1 MSKKKKNIMKKH
13 NNIIKTYIG
22 GLTGKIL
29 AAAVMLGCLVCM
41 VGLMWG
47 RQENRQAGASD
58 YIMDDPVEGYG
69 FRSDE
74 KGTYILLNSADK
86 ESSMTIKFR
95 PESVVTGLSF
105 YTQAKDNGEEKQ
117 TKSVNPNVAEAIF
130 ADPGAATCSSFALGA
145 KGGGKTQLDI
155 KICDDKVSPPAVKDI
170 SYAVYIQP
178 HFNGATE
185 ESIDINSKEEH
196 VIETNILGYNDSI
209 GYIISKESDFDRA
222 LESALKS
229 TEGKVGILNSKDA
242 ISTEGLEYGG
252 SGEKGIEWKW
262 NGKQFTVVHN
272 KSVGVFYLYLYIIE
286 DKDYKSM
293 DKRKGIAPVQL
304 KVTFKTTLSD
314 VTVTLN
320 KAASPTDPTGDPTV
334 DPTTFVKITD
344 IYNFKGFNEYFGDA
358 TASDCTY
365 ADGIISS
372 RTFEGITGYVR
383 LRCGKDSDCIFHE
396 DGKPFKYGEALTVT
410 VYTIDQLAFLEGGEL
425 KTEIKDKRVA
435 KGGSAAL
442 SFVYTTSTVPTW
454 TSDNP
459 TVATVKNGVVS
470 GVTPGKTTIRGS
482 VISGGIKKEIT
493 CEITVANA
501 KDVLSLNCNTYRA
514 TLGEEFTLEATGTSI
529 DARIA
534 EWIVSDEDILE
545 INLNGVS
552 TSKGMRAVRIMP
564 KKTGTAVVNIYDTE
578 NNIMDSCSVTVGV
591 VPKKIEFTSGLKELS
606 LNMAAKTYQLTV
618 NLTPSDPFA
627 ELMWQSNNTKVA
639 EVDQNG
645 LVTLKGPGVAV
656 IQVVPQYYQQISAT
670 MTINVTQPATGLT
683 IDIPEATLSVGEKI
697 KLSYTL
703 VPETVTNKNVTWYSM
718 NNKVAT
724 VDKNGLVTAKTI
736 GQTYIYAVSQ
746 DGSYLAFSTINVIQ
760 AATGVKLDVS
770 NLSLKVGDVY
780 YVQSTFAPANATDKK
795 LTWTVQDPK
804 ICTVSNSGKVTAKSP
819 GTTTIFAK
827 TTSGEIAYL
836 YVTVQSNVLGL
847 ALDKPEKTVIAGK
860 KFKLN
865 PIFTPAE
872 PTNTKVTWKS
882 SNAGVATVDKEGKVV
897 TKKVG
902 MAIIICTSA
911 DGGYLAS
918 CSVTVKPGV
927 SALAMDETEIK
938 MLTGKTR
945 KLTVTF
951 TPEHPSS
958 RKLTWKSSNPSVAT
972 VNDKGKVKALKGG
985 STVITCT
992 SSVGNVSASCVV
1004 SVEQLVS
1011 YIKLSKDIVNVGLGK
1026 TYQLKG
1032 TVDSNDVTNKQ
1043 LKWSSTKNS
1052 IATID
1057 KNGNIT
1063 GKKLGKCTVICRAT
1077 DGSKAKAKC
1086 TVNVIRQMTS
1096 LSLDKSTIR
1105 ILVGKSTRIR
1115 AIVRPSNASIK
1126 KVAWSSTDESIATV
1140 DVNGNIYAVAEGV
1153 CKIRAKAMD
1162 GSNKKAECWLY
1173 VLPRVEA
1180 SSVVISQ
1187 KDLYLPVGTTEDLQV
1202 SVLPSNNTDS
1212 ISFSSDNKL
1221 IATVNQNGRVR
1232 AIRPGQATITCVTS
1246 SGKSATSS
1254 VTVLGLN
1261 WENLN
1266 LNLYETQTL
1275 RLEGMTTG
1283 VVWES
1288 EDPTVATVASNGLVT
1303 SRKAGSTRIIASVKG
1318 IKLYCRV
1325 TVNDSL

>member
-1 MSKKKKNIMKKH
+1 MSKKKNNILKKH
-13 NNIIKTYIG
+13 NKNIKTYIG

-47 RQENRQAGASD
+47 RQENRQTGASA
-58 YIMDDPVEGYG
+58 YILDDPVEGYG
-69 FRSDE
+69 FHSDE
-74 KGTYILLNSADK
+74 KGTYILLNSAG
-86 ESSMTIKFR
+86 EGSSMTIKTK

-105 YTQAKDNGEEKQ
+105 YTQASINGEGKQ
-117 TKSVNPNVAEAIF
+117 TKSNNTNVAEASF
-130 ADPGAATCSSFALGA
+130 VNPGAATCSSFALLA
-145 KGGGKTQLDI
+145 KGGGKTKLDI
-155 KICDDKVSPPAVKDI
+155 KILDDKISPPAVEAI
-170 SYAVYIQP
+170 SESYDVYIQP
-178 HFNGATE
+178 HFNGVTE
-185 ESIDINSKEEH
+185 ESIDINSKEEL
-196 VIETNILGYNDSI
+196 VIGTNILGYDDSI
-209 GYIISKESDFDRA
+209 GYIISKESDFD
-222 LESALKS
+222 SALKS
-229 TEGKVGILNSKDA
+229 TGSKVGILNGSDD
-242 ISTEGLEYGG
+242 INSGLIYGG

-262 NGKQFTVVHN
+262 NGKQFTVKHN
-272 KSVGVFYLYLYIIE
+272 KSVGVFYLYLYIRNSDENRDSRIE
-286 DKDYKSM
+286 
-293 DKRKGIAPVQL
+293 PVKC
-304 KVTFKTTLSD
+304 KVICRTTLSD
-314 VTVTLN
+314 VTVSLN
-320 KAASPTDPTGDPTV
+320 KADSTLDPKSV
-334 DPTTFVKITD
+334 NIKD
-344 IYNFKGFNEYFGDA
+344 IYNFEGFDDCFESSGA
-358 TASDCTY
+358 TDCTY
-365 ADGIISS
+365 SSGIITGS
-372 RTFEGITGYVR
+372 TYEKTTGYVT
-383 LRCGKDSDCIFHE
+383 LRCRKDSDCIFHE
-396 DGKPFKYGEALTVT
+396 DGTLFKQGEALIVT
-410 VYTIDQLAFLEGGEL
+410 VYTIDQLAFLEGGKLE
-425 KTEIKDKRVA
+425 TEITEKKIA
-435 KGGSAAL
+435 KGGIATL

-454 TSDNP
+454 TCDDVSI
-459 TVATVKNGVVS
+459 ATVDKGVIR
-470 GVTPGKTTIRGS
+470 GINPGKTVIRGS
-482 VISGGIKKEIT
+482 VISGGIKKEIV
-493 CEITVANA
+493 CNVTVVDS
-501 KDVLSLNCNTYRA
+501 KEVLSISHNTYQA
-514 TLGEEFTLEATGTSI
+514 TLGNPFYLAASGS
-529 DARIA
+529 
-534 EWIVSDEDILE
+534 S
-545 INLNGVS
+545 VS
-552 TSKGMRAVRIMP
+552 TSKWTVSNEEILQIGEVVNSDGMRRVEIVP
-564 KKTGTAVVNIYDTE
+564 KKTGTAVVSIYNAE
-578 NNIMDSCSVTVGV
+578 NAIMASCSVSVGV
-591 VPKKIEFTSGLKELS
+591 VPSKIEFTNGLKLLN
-606 LNMAAKTYQLTV
+606 LNMATKTYQLTV
-618 NLTPSDPFA
+618 NMTPSDPFA
-627 ELMWQSNNTKVA
+627 PLIWQSNNTKVA

-645 LVTLKGPGVAV
+645 LVTLKGPGVAI

-697 KLSYTL
+697 KLSYTI
-703 VPETVTNKNVTWYSM
+703 VPETTTNKNVTWYSM
-718 NNKVAT
+718 NTKVAT
-724 VDKNGLVTAKTI
+724 VDKNGLVTAKSI

-746 DGSYLAFSTINVIQ
+746 DGSFLAFSTINVVQ

-780 YVQSTFAPANATDKK
+780 YVQSTFAPANATDKN

-804 ICTVSNSGKVTAKSP
+804 ICTVANSGKVTAKSP

-882 SNAGVATVDKEGKVV
+882 SNTGVATVDKEGKVV

-902 MAIIICTSA
+902 MAIILCTSA

-1011 YIKLSKDIVNVGLGK
+1011 YIKLSKDTVNVGLGK

-1162 GSNKKAECWLY
+1162 GSNKRAECWLY

-1283 VVWES
+1283 VIWES

>member
-1 MSKKKKNIMKKH
+1 MSIKKNNISKEHNKKV
-13 NNIIKTYIG
+13 NSWFGT
-22 GLTGKIL
+22 LTGKLL
-29 AAAVMLGCLVCM
+29 AGAVMLGCVACL

-47 RQENRQAGASD
+47 FREDRQVG
-58 YIMDDPVEGYG
+58 DPSKWIDESEAKEEGEEGFG
-69 FRSDE
+69 FRRDRN
-74 KGTYILLNSADK
+74 GNVYILLDSAQNGNN
-86 ESSMTIKFR
+86 SMTIKTK
-95 PESVVTGLSF
+95 PESVVTGLSI
-105 YTQAKDNGEEKQ
+105 YTDSEKNSAKTEITN
-117 TKSVNPNVAEAIF
+117 SNVAKISKF
-130 ADPGAATCSSFALGA
+130 AYTNSNNTTCSSFGLEAV
-145 KGGGKTQLDI
+145 GGGKTTLNI
-155 KICDDKVSPPAVKDI
+155 KVQDDKVSSSLPETQP
-170 SYAVYIQP
+170 YEVYVQP
-178 HFNGATE
+178 TFNKAE
-185 ESIDINSKEEH
+185 RENIDINKDEKRF
-196 VIETNILGYNDSI
+196 IQTNIRGLDNNNI
-209 GYIISKESDFDRA
+209 GYIISDSPDFDTA
-222 LESALKS
+222 YKNS
-229 TEGKVGILNSKDA
+229 TKKGILDSSLDVDYNGIK
-242 ISTEGLEYGG
+242 ISWGMDTTTGNYGFNIVH
-252 SGEKGIEWKW
+252 EK
-262 NGKQFTVVHN
+262 N
-272 KSVGVFYLYLYIIE
+272 VGVFYIHLYICESETNATKDNRVDPSKIE
-286 DKDYKSM
+286 
-293 DKRKGIAPVQL
+293 V
-304 KVTFKTTLSD
+304 VCKTTLSN
-314 VTVTLN
+314 VTVSLN
-320 KAASPTDPTGDPTV
+320 NSDSKLEPKS
-334 DPTTFVKITD
+334 VKLTE
-344 IYNFKGFNEYFGDA
+344 IYNFKSFIDSFGVTGEEDCEYDSA
-358 TASDCTY
+358 NNAIKSL
-365 ADGIISS
+365 SS
-372 RTFEGITGYVR
+372 NNTIGKLK
-383 LRCGKDSDCIFHE
+383 LRYKRDSVSDCIFKE
-396 DGKPFKYGEALTVT
+396 DGITPFKKDDELIVT
-410 VYTIDQLAFLEGGEL
+410 VYTIDQLAFLEGGKLE
-425 KTEIKDKRVA
+425 TEITEKKIA
-435 KGGSAAL
+435 KGGVATL

-454 TSDNP
+454 TSDNM
-459 TVATVKNGVVS
+459 TVATVQDGVVR
-470 GVTPGKTTIRGS
+470 GITPGKATIRGS
-482 VISGGIKKEIT
+482 VISGGIKKEIV
-493 CEITVANA
+493 CNVTVVDS
-501 KDVLSLNCNTYRA
+501 KEVLDISHSSYQAYLDKIFY
-514 TLGEEFTLEATGTSI
+514 LEASGSSIGTSKWTVSNEEVLQLEKGP
-529 DARIA
+529 DENVGMSRIG
-534 EWIVSDEDILE
+534 I
-545 INLNGVS
+545 
-552 TSKGMRAVRIMP
+552 TP
-564 KKTGTAVVNIYDTE
+564 KKTGTAVVSIYNSE
-578 NNIMDSCSVTVGV
+578 NAIMASCSVSVGV
-591 VPKKIEFTSGLKELS
+591 VPSKIEFTNGLKT
-606 LNMAAKTYQLTV
+606 LNLNSSTKTYQLTV
-618 NLTPSDPFA
+618 DMTPSDPFA
-627 ELMWQSNNTKVA
+627 ELIWQSNNTKVA

-656 IQVVPQYYQQISAT
+656 IQVVPKNYQSISAT

-795 LTWTVQDPK
+795 LTWTVQDSK
-804 ICTVSNSGKVTAKSP
+804 ICTVANSGKVTAKSP

-882 SNAGVATVDKEGKVV
+882 SNTGVATVDKEGKVV

-902 MAIIICTSA
+902 MAVIICTSA

-927 SALAMDETEIK
+927 SALAMDETNIK

-958 RKLTWKSSNPSVAT
+958 RKLTWKSSNSSVAT

-985 STVITCT
+985 TTVITCT
-992 SSVGNVSASCVV
+992 SDVGNVSASCVI

-1011 YIKLSKDIVNVGLGK
+1011 YITLNEDSVNVGLGK
-1026 TYQLKG
+1026 TFQLKG
-1032 TVDSNDVTNKQ
+1032 TVDSNDVSNKQ

-1052 IATID
+1052 IASID

-1063 GKKLGKCTVICRAT
+1063 GKKLGRCTVICSAT

-1105 ILVGKSTRIR
+1105 LLEGKSTKIR

-1126 KVAWSSTDESIATV
+1126 KVTWSSTDESVATI

-1153 CKIRAKAMD
+1153 CKIKATAED

-1173 VLPRVEA
+1173 VLPRVAA

-1187 KDLYLPVGTTEDLQV
+1187 KDLFLPVGTTEDLQV

-1221 IATVNQNGRVR
+1221 IATVNQNGRVS
-1232 AIRPGQATITCVTS
+1232 AIRPGQATITCSTS
-1246 SGKSATSS
+1246 SGKSATAT

-1261 WENLN
+1261 FNNLN

-1325 TVNDSL
+1325 TVSNSL

>member
-1 MSKKKKNIMKKH
+1 MRKKKNNLVKENAKKI
-13 NNIIKTYIG
+13 NLNIG

-29 AAAVMLGCLVCM
+29 TAAVMLGCLVCL

-47 RQENRQAGASD
+47 YREDSRVGAAYDWIDES
-58 YIMDDPVEGYG
+58 VKQEGYG
-69 FRSDE
+69 FRSDSN
-74 KGTYILLNSADK
+74 GVYILLNSSG
-86 ESSMTIKFR
+86 EGSSMTIKTR
-95 PESVVTGLSF
+95 DQDVTGVSI
-105 YTQAKDNGEEKQ
+105 YTDYVGNTSKTFSDNSK
-117 TKSVNPNVAEAIF
+117 VAEAGF
-130 ADPGAATCSSFALGA
+130 VDSSVTTCAGFSLNAR
-145 KGGGKTQLDI
+145 GGGKALLNVNGYDEKTSKSI
-155 KICDDKVSPPAVKDI
+155 SAV
-170 SYAVYIQP
+170 YPVYIQP
-178 HFNGATE
+178 HFNGVE
-185 ESIDINSKEEH
+185 NVKIDINSNPAGASIK
-196 VIETNILGYNDSI
+196 TNILGFNPSI
-209 GYIISKESDFDRA
+209 NYIISECDKFGDA
-222 LESALKS
+222 LDSGTSVKGDLGSGFTK
-229 TEGKVGILNSKDA
+229 KQF
-242 ISTEGLEYGG
+242 GG
-252 SGEKGIEWKW
+252 SGGASIEWSW
-262 NGKQFTVVHN
+262 DGTQFTVEHN
-272 KSVGVFYLYLYIIE
+272 NAVGIYYLYLYIS
-286 DKDYKSM
+286 DTSSKDGV
-293 DKRKGIAPVQL
+293 DARVVPVRCQVMCST
-304 KVTFKTTLSD
+304 KLSD
-314 VTVTLN
+314 VTVSLNASSSTL
-320 KAASPTDPTGDPTV
+320 DPKKVT
-334 DPTTFVKITD
+334 ITD
-344 IYNFKGFNEYFGDA
+344 IYNFKGFFDYFEA
-358 TASDCTY
+358 TALDCRYDNATGSVTTLTEEKIIGHVVLRANKDKNY
-365 ADGIISS
+365 AC
-372 RTFEGITGYVR
+372 
-383 LRCGKDSDCIFHE
+383 LFHE
-396 DGKPFKYGEALTVT
+396 NGTPFEKGDKLEVT
-410 VYTIDQLAFLEGGEL
+410 VYTIDQLAFLENGDL
-425 KTEIKDKRVA
+425 VTEIEDKKVA
-435 KGGSAAL
+435 KGGSATL
-442 SFVYTTSTVPTW
+442 SFVYAGSTVPTW
-454 TSDNP
+454 TSDDNNI
-459 TVATVKNGVVS
+459 ATVRNGIVT
-470 GVTPGKTTIRGS
+470 GVNPGKTTIRGS
-482 VISGGIKKEIT
+482 VISGGKKKEIT
-493 CEITVANA
+493 CNVTVSEA
-501 KDVLSLNCNTYRA
+501 KDVLSLNCDNYQA
-514 TLGEEFTLEATGTSI
+514 TLGKPFYLEATGSSI
-529 DARIA
+529 DAKIA
-534 EWIVSDEDILE
+534 QWIVSDEDILE
-545 INLNGVS
+545 INLGGVS
-552 TSKGMRAVRIMP
+552 SSKGMRRVEIIP
-564 KKTGTAVVNIYDTE
+564 KKTGTAVVSIYDSQ
-578 NNIMDSCSVTVGV
+578 NAIMDSCSVTVGV
-591 VPKKIEFTSGLKELS
+591 VPTKLEFTNGMKEIT

-618 NLTPSDPFA
+618 NMTPPDPFA
-627 ELMWQSNNTKVA
+627 PLMWQSNNTKVA
-639 EVDQNG
+639 EVNQNG

-656 IQVVPQYYQQISAT
+656 IQVVPEYYQQISAT
-670 MTINVTQPATGLT
+670 MTIHVTQPATGLT

-718 NNKVAT
+718 NTKVAV

-746 DGSYLAFSTINVIQ
+746 DGSFLAFSTINVIQ
-760 AATGVKLDVS
+760 AATGVKLDAS

-780 YVQSTFAPANATDKK
+780 YVQSTFAPANATDRK

-804 ICTVSNSGKVTAKSP
+804 ICTVTNTGKVTAKSP

-882 SNAGVATVDKEGKVV
+882 SNTGVATVDKDGKVI

-902 MAIIICTSA
+902 MAIIICTSV

-958 RKLTWKSSNPSVAT
+958 RKLKWTSSNPSVAT

-992 SSVGNVSASCVV
+992 SDVGKVSASCVV

-1011 YIKLSKDIVNVGLGK
+1011 YIKLNKDSVNVGLGK
-1026 TYQLKG
+1026 TFQLKG

-1043 LKWSSTKNS
+1043 LKWKSTKNS

-1063 GKKLGKCTVICRAT
+1063 GKKLGKCTVICSAT

-1105 ILVGKSTRIR
+1105 LLEGKSTKIR
-1115 AIVRPSNASIK
+1115 AIIKPSNASVK
-1126 KVAWSSTDESIATV
+1126 KVTWSSTDESVATI

-1153 CKIRAKAMD
+1153 CKIRAKAAD

-1173 VLPRVEA
+1173 VIPRVEA

-1187 KDLYLPVGTTEDLQV
+1187 KDLFLPVGSAENLQV

-1232 AIRPGQATITCVTS
+1232 AIRPGQATITCSTS
-1246 SGKSATSS
+1246 SGKSATST

-1261 WENLN
+1261 FESLN

-1275 RLEGMTTG
+1275 RLEGMSAG
-1283 VVWES
+1283 VIWES
-1288 EDPTVATVASNGLVT
+1288 EDPTVATVATNGLVT

-1325 TVNDSL
+1325 TVSNSL